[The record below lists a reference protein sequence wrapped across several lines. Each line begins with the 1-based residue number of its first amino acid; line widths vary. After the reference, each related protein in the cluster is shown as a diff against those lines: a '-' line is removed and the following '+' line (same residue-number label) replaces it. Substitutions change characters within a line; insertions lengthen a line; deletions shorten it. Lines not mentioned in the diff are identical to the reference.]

1 MCLLRDVRTEKKILW
16 GENPSH
22 VRDLSR
28 PWCGN
33 YRACCYVSRV
43 RLLKHLKK
51 IFGETI
57 TTEAV
62 WCVCCAVCEAVD
74 VPQFALCGCLQHTDR
89 HAAYIHAACNRLCRM
104 ETRLKLTLSA
114 VLQK

>member
-1 MCLLRDVRTEKKILW
+1 MQMDLETHKDLMCLLRDVRTEKKSFGKKIL
-16 GENPSH
+16 H

-43 RLLKHLKK
+43 RLLKHFKK
-51 IFGETI
+51 KTI

-62 WCVCCAVCEAVD
+62 WCVCCAICEAVD

-89 HAAYIHAACNRLCRM
+89 HAAYIHAAC
-104 ETRLKLTLSA
+104 S
-114 VLQK
+114 